1 MGKGKFFNFKRK
13 MQSLTHKTWHSFT
26 NKKKNSNKL
35 YYFFYLFLSI
45 VEICAQGKKIFTY
58 ECIKLYGKTKKK
70 EKKEIEN
77 ECLLCTR
84 KKCRR
89 IQQINIR
96 KNKTRKNI

>member
-1 MGKGKFFNFKRK
+1 MYKIIW
-13 MQSLTHKTWHSFT
+13 QD
-26 NKKKNSNKL
+26 KKKR
-35 YYFFYLFLSI
+35 
-45 VEICAQGKKIFTY
+45 
-58 ECIKLYGKTKKK
+58 
-70 EKKEIEN
+70 KKEIEN